1 MTKKCIVIGL
11 DGATFDIIN
20 PMIKEGELP
29 TFKKIMKNGCYGRLK
44 STPVPVSASAWSSFI
59 TGLNPGGHRIF
70 GFFKPLKNG
79 YRVTVTNSTDRKGI
93 EIWDS
98 LKKSGKTCG
107 AVNIPLTYPAK
118 NINGFMISGFP
129 APKIDEKSVKPE
141 TLLETLR
148 ENLGDFS
155 TQPQVFWSKGNE
167 EKYIEDCYR
176 RWDIEEKMYHLL
188 KKEKCDVFIFV
199 FKITDDILHGL
210 WKCIDS
216 SHPFH
221 DAKAGALEDKVL
233 DIYRRADKV
242 LSDVIGRMDSDT
254 ILIVMSDHGFG
265 PVHSTVYLNN
275 WLMKMGY
282 IKLKNDF
289 ATRLKLFLHK
299 RGFNAANI
307 FIMARKLGVEN
318 QIIQK
323 AFSPRKKSRKVAGK
337 LLLSFN
343 DVDWSETKAYC
354 RGGYGEIY
362 VNKKGREPLGI
373 VEEGEY
379 EEVVKELISK
389 LSDLRDPRN
398 NNQMFGEPV
407 AGRDLFRGKY
417 KNEGPDIVFSDQLE
431 YITLMFPE
439 FASNKLVTESL
450 LHRSG
455 EHRPY
460 GIFMAY
466 GRDVAPGEIKNAN
479 IMDIAPTI
487 LYYTG
492 SKIPNEMHG
501 RILKEIFPSEVL
513 RKEERFEE
521 IEEKKKESVVTKE
534 EEEEIMERLRRLGY
548 A

>member
-20 PMIKEGELP
+20 HMIKEGELP
-29 TFKKIMKNGCYGRLK
+29 TFKKIMNEGCYGTLK
-44 STPVPVSASAWSSFI
+44 STPVPMSASAWSSFI
-59 TGLNPGGHRIF
+59 TGMSPGGHRIF
-70 GFFKPLKNG
+70 GFFKPLKND

-93 EIWDS
+93 EIWDA

-118 NINGFMISGFP
+118 NINGFMISGYP
-129 APKIDEKSVKPE
+129 SPKINEKSVKPKA
-141 TLLETLR
+141 LLERLQKH
-148 ENLGDFS
+148 LGDFS
-155 TQPQVFWSKGNE
+155 TQPQVFWSKENE
-167 EKYIEDCYR
+167 EEYLKDCYR

-188 KKEKCDVFIFV
+188 KKEECDVFIFV
-199 FKITDDILHGL
+199 FRITDDLLHGL

-221 DAKAGALEDKVL
+221 DAKAGALKDKVL
-233 DIYRRADKV
+233 EVYRRADNV

-282 IKLKNDF
+282 LNLKDDF
-289 ATRLKLFLHK
+289 VTKFKFLLHK

-307 FIMARKLGVEN
+307 FLMARKLGVEN
-318 QIIQK
+318 LIIKK
-323 AFSPRKKSRKVAGK
+323 AFSPMKNTRKTAGK
-337 LLLSFN
+337 LLLSFY
-343 DVDWSETKAYC
+343 DVDWSKTKAYC
-354 RGGYGEIY
+354 RGGSGEIY
-362 VNKKGREPLGI
+362 VNMKGREPSGI

-379 EEVVKELISK
+379 EELVKELISK

-407 AGRDLFRGKY
+407 AGRDVFQGGY
-417 KNEGPDIVFSDQLE
+417 KNECADILFTDLE
-431 YITLMFPE
+431 YITMAFPE
-439 FASNKLVTESL
+439 FVSNKLVTESL
-450 LHRSG
+450 LYRSG
-455 EHRPY
+455 DHRPY

-466 GRDVAPGEIKNAN
+466 GRDIAPGELKNAN

-492 SKIPNEMHG
+492 SKIPKEMHG
-501 RILKEIFPSEVL
+501 RVLKGVFSSAILK
-513 RKEERFEE
+513 KEERFEE
-521 IEEKKKESVVTKE
+521 IEEKKKESAISE
-534 EEEEIMERLRRLGY
+534 EEEEEKMERLRNLGY

>member
-20 PMIKEGELP
+20 PMIKEGELS
-29 TFKKIMKNGCYGRLK
+29 TFKKIMKNGCYGTLK

-70 GFFKPLKNG
+70 GFFKPVENG

-93 EIWDS
+93 EIWDA

-118 NINGFMISGFP
+118 NINDFMISGFP
-129 APKIDEKSVKPE
+129 SPKIDEKSVKPKA
-141 TLLETLR
+141 LLETLQK
-148 ENLGDFS
+148 NLRDLS
-155 TQPQVFWSKGNE
+155 TQPQIFWSKGNE
-167 EKYIEDCYR
+167 EEYIEDCYR
-176 RWDIEEKMYHLL
+176 RWDVEEKMYHLL
-188 KKEKCDVFIFV
+188 KREKCDVFIFV
-199 FKITDDILHGL
+199 FKITDDISHGL

-221 DAKAGALEDKVL
+221 DAKAGELKDKVL

-289 ATRLKLFLHK
+289 VTRLKLFLHK
-299 RGFNAANI
+299 SGFNAANL
-307 FIMARKLGVEN
+307 FIMARKLGAEN
-318 QIIQK
+318 RIIKK
-323 AFSPRKKSRKVAGK
+323 AFSPRKRTRKISGK

-343 DVDWSETKAYC
+343 DVDWSKTKAYC

-362 VNKKGREPLGI
+362 VNMKGREPSGI

-379 EEVVKELISK
+379 EELVKELISK
-389 LSDLRDPRN
+389 LRDLRDPRN

-407 AGRDLFRGKY
+407 AGRDLFRGEY

-450 LHRSG
+450 LYRSG

-466 GRDVAPGEIKNAN
+466 GSDIAHGEIKNAN
-479 IMDIAPTI
+479 IIDLTPTI

-492 SKIPNEMHG
+492 SKIPEEMHG
-501 RILKEIFPSEVL
+501 RILKGIFSPEILE
-513 RKEERFEE
+513 KEEVFEE
-521 IEEKKKESVVTKE
+521 IEEKEKESVVTKE
-534 EEEEIMERLRRLGY
+534 EEEEIMKRLRNLGY

>member
-44 STPVPVSASAWSSFI
+44 STPTPVSASAWSSFI

-70 GFFKPLKNG
+70 GFFKPSKDD

-129 APKIDEKSVKPE
+129 SPKINEKSVKPE
-141 TLLETLR
+141 ALLETLQK
-148 ENLGDFS
+148 NIGDLS

-167 EKYIEDCYR
+167 DEYLEDCYR

-188 KKEKCDVFIFV
+188 KREKYDVFIFV

-221 DAKAGALEDKVL
+221 DAKAGELKDKVL

-289 ATRLKLFLHK
+289 VTRLKLFLHK
-299 RGFNAANI
+299 SGFNAANL
-307 FIMARKLGVEN
+307 FIMARKLGLMKLL
-318 QIIQK
+318 IK
-323 AFSPRKKSRKVAGK
+323 MAFSPVKKTRKMSGK

-343 DVDWSETKAYC
+343 DVDWSKTKAYC

-362 VNKKGREPLGI
+362 VNMKGREPSGI

-379 EEVVKELISK
+379 EELVKELISK
-389 LSDLRDPRN
+389 LRDLRDPRN

-407 AGRDLFRGKY
+407 AGRDLFRGEY

-450 LHRSG
+450 LYKSG
-455 EHRPY
+455 DHRPY

-466 GRDVAPGEIKNAN
+466 GRNIAPGEIKNAN
-479 IMDIAPTI
+479 IIDVTPTI

-492 SKIPNEMHG
+492 SKIPKETHG
-501 RILKEIFPSEVL
+501 RILKGIFSEDIL
-513 RKEERFEE
+513 KKEEVFEE
-521 IEEKKKESVVTKE
+521 IEKKEKESVVTKE
-534 EEEEIMERLRRLGY
+534 EEEEIMKRLRSLGY

>member
-20 PMIKEGELP
+20 PMIREGELP
-29 TFKKIMKNGCYGRLK
+29 TFKKIMKNGSYGRLK
-44 STPVPVSASAWSSFI
+44 STPVPMSASAWSSFI

-70 GFFKPLKNG
+70 GFFKPLKND
-79 YRVTVTNSTDRKGI
+79 YRVTVTSSTDRKGI

-199 FKITDDILHGL
+199 FRITDDLLHGL

-216 SHPFH
+216 SHPLH
-221 DAKAGALEDKVL
+221 DAKVGALKDKVL
-233 DIYRRADKV
+233 EVYRRADNV

-282 IKLKNDF
+282 LNLKDDF
-289 ATRLKLFLHK
+289 VTKFKFLLHK

-307 FIMARKLGVEN
+307 FLMARKLRVEDL
-318 QIIQK
+318 IIK
-323 AFSPRKKSRKVAGK
+323 KSFSPMKKTRKTAGK
-337 LLLSFN
+337 LLLSFY
-343 DVDWSETKAYC
+343 DVDWSKTKAYC
-354 RGGYGEIY
+354 RGGSGEIY
-362 VNKKGREPLGI
+362 INMKGREPSGI
-373 VEEGEY
+373 VEECEY
-379 EEVVKELISK
+379 EELVKELISK
-389 LSDLRDPRN
+389 LRDLRDPRN
-398 NNQMFGEPV
+398 NNRIFGEPV
-407 AGRDLFRGKY
+407 VGRDVFQGEY
-417 KNEGPDIVFSDQLE
+417 KNECADILFTDSE
-431 YITLMFPE
+431 YVTMAFPE
-439 FASNKLVTESL
+439 FVSNKLVSESL
-450 LHRSG
+450 LYRSGDHRS
-455 EHRPY
+455 Y

-466 GRDVAPGEIKNAN
+466 GKDIAPGELKNAN

-487 LYYTG
+487 LYYSG
-492 SKIPNEMHG
+492 SKIPSGMHG
-501 RILKEIFPSEVL
+501 RVLKGVFSSEIF
-513 RKEERFEE
+513 KNEERFEE
-521 IEEKKKESVVTKE
+521 IEEKEKESVISEE
-534 EEEEIMERLRRLGY
+534 EEEEIMKRLRSLGY

>member
-20 PMIKEGELP
+20 PMIQEGELP
-29 TFKKIMKNGCYGRLK
+29 TFKKIMRDGCYGRLK
-44 STPVPVSASAWSSFI
+44 STPTPVSASAWSSFI

-70 GFFKPLKNG
+70 GFFKPLKED
-79 YRVTVTNSTDRKGI
+79 YRVTVTDSTDRKGM
-93 EIWDS
+93 EIWDA

-118 NINGFMISGFP
+118 DINGFMISGFP
-129 APKIDEKSVKPE
+129 APKINEKSVKPNA
-141 TLLETLR
+141 LLETLQK
-148 ENLGDFS
+148 NIGDLS
-155 TQPQVFWSKGNE
+155 IQPQVFWSKGNE
-167 EKYIEDCYR
+167 EKYLEDCYK

-199 FKITDDILHGL
+199 FKVTDDILHGL

-216 SHPFH
+216 THPYH
-221 DAKAGALEDKVL
+221 DAKAGKLKDKVL
-233 DIYRRADKV
+233 DIYRRADNV

-289 ATRLKLFLHK
+289 VTRLKLFLHK
-299 RGFNAANI
+299 SGFNAANL
-307 FIMARKLGVEN
+307 FIMARKLGLMKLL
-318 QIIQK
+318 IK
-323 AFSPRKKSRKVAGK
+323 MAFSPVKKTRKMSGK

-343 DVDWSETKAYC
+343 DVDWSKTKAYC

-362 VNKKGREPLGI
+362 VNMKGREPSGI

-379 EEVVKELISK
+379 EELVKELISK
-389 LSDLRDPRN
+389 LRDLRDPRN

-407 AGRDLFRGKY
+407 AGRDVFQGEY
-417 KNEGPDIVFSDQLE
+417 KNEAPDIVFTDQLE
-431 YITLMFPE
+431 YITPVFPE

-450 LHRSG
+450 LYSSG
-455 EHRPY
+455 NHRPY

-466 GRDVAPGEIKNAN
+466 GRDIAHGEIKNAN
-479 IMDIAPTI
+479 IIDITPTI

-492 SKIPNEMHG
+492 SKIPKEMHG
-501 RILKEIFPSEVL
+501 MILKEIFSEEIL
-513 RKEERFEE
+513 KKEEVFEE
-521 IEEKKKESVVTKE
+521 IGEKKKESVVTKE
-534 EEEEIMERLRRLGY
+534 EEEEIIKRLRSLGY